1 MKLDVVSDTV
11 CPWCYIGKKR
21 LDQALAIHG
30 GEGITL
36 VWRPFQLDASIPP
49 GGVDRKAYLEKKF
62 GAERAKDVGNTIRE
76 FGRAVGIDFRFD
88 LIEKSPNTMDSHR
101 LIRWAGTAG
110 CQNEMVDSLFRRYFE
125 QGQDIGSHDVLID
138 AADEVGMDTDI
149 VRDLLSKD
157 ADRELI
163 AREDAMAREIGIQGV
178 PSFVI
183 NSQWVV
189 TGAQEPETLVRMF
202 NKLLAREAE
211 EAAAG

>member
-76 FGRAVGIDFRFD
+76 LGHAVGIDFRFD

-110 CQNEMVDSLFRRYFE
+110 YQNEMVDSLFRRYFE

>member
-76 FGRAVGIDFRFD
+76 FGHAVGIDFRFD

-110 CQNEMVDSLFRRYFE
+110 YQNEMVDSLFRRYFE